1 MTPPECLNGDRCSPH
16 LHSLVDAVVDE
27 DVLTLCVGVCVC
39 WCVCVCGGV
48 GVCVGGCTECVMN
61 A

>member
-1 MTPPECLNGDRCSPH
+1 MKPPERLNGDRCSPH

-39 WCVCVCGGV
+39 WCVCVWGGWVCVWGGV
-48 GVCVGGCTECVMN
+48 QSV
-61 A
+61 